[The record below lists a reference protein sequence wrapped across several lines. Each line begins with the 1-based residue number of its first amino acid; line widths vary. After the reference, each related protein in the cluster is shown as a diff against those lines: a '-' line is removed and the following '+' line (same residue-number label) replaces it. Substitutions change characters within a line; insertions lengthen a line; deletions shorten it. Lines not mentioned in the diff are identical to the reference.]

1 LVANSL
7 AAMFWGNNNFGAGS
21 FNLIGQIK
29 MGVAKNFTAFFSE
42 KMEILF
48 IAAMA

>member
-1 LVANSL
+1 
-7 AAMFWGNNNFGAGS
+7 MFRGNNDLGAGS

-42 KMEILF
+42 KMKIFF
-48 IAAMA
+48 ITAMA